1 MLQRFTSFLS
11 KTSTDTITSMSANT
25 TSDAIKS
32 KFMLNKKLGDELHKS
47 IIKNFKRHETNI
59 FLEVK
64 NGVQTNLI

>member
-1 MLQRFTSFLS
+1 
-11 KTSTDTITSMSANT
+11 MSANT

-32 KFMLNKKLGDELHKS
+32 KFMLNKKLVDKLHKP
-47 IIKNFKRHETNI
+47 IIKIFKRHEMNI